1 MQGDSE
7 NYNIKHFI
15 LRAPQ
20 QLMMN
25 GVVDNA
31 KMTNE
36 EYNFGMKISIS
47 VAYL

>member
-7 NYNIKHFI
+7 KYNIKHFI

-36 EYNFGMKISIS
+36 ENICPDSCSIS